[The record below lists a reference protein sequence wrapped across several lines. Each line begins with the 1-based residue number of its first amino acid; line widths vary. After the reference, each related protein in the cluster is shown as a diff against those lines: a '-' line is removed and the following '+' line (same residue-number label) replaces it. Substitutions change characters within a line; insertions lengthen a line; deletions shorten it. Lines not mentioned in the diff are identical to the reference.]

1 MDGLAALP
9 RRNPGERLG
18 DVSNR
23 RGSCLAPTPGRSCAV
38 RNPAFHRPVLG
49 RPAHRRTRPGRPAQ
63 LARTLARRGG
73 GRREVSSL
81 GSLPSQRPPYEG
93 RLSRASRVAP
103 CGWRDSR
110 ERAGHDPSESRPTVA
125 VFLKGDLSV
134 QGCRWWDSWRAT
146 VGDQP
151 SDWRTYRRTGA
162 KLPANQPFLGG
173 LENRY
178 PSLGGSRVR
187 IPPPSAFHV
196 GLCGTAQTHETG
208 KALGH
213 RDDPRSVAV
222 APQRWRPWRAY
233 AALQLWTSLDNRLG
247 LALFDVL
254 ETLTSLVT
262 LPLKAA
268 VDGR

>member
-1 MDGLAALP
+1 MDGLVALP
-9 RRNPGERLG
+9 RRNPGEPLG

-187 IPPPSAFHV
+187 IPPPPPSMWVCAEPPRPTRPARPWVTETTPAPSPSA
-196 GLCGTAQTHETG
+196 TAMAALACVCRPPALDE
-208 KALGH
+208 LGH
-213 RDDPRSVAV
+213 
-222 APQRWRPWRAY
+222 
-233 AALQLWTSLDNRLG
+233 
-247 LALFDVL
+247 
-254 ETLTSLVT
+254 
-262 LPLKAA
+262 
-268 VDGR
+268 